1 MRARASQSKLALCFI
16 AALTL
21 AGLGSGTAGAA
32 TIKLIGSESKTGSF
46 AAVSITKDAKRPH
59 ALYYKVTGTPAGLT
73 VDVQALVH
81 CTRGSKTKQKT
92 LPQVKTTSSKRVKI
106 PVTLSNPSICTIS
119 VAAVFHDGGGSKLTV
134 KLYKS

>member
-1 MRARASQSKLALCFI
+1 MRAGSSQSKLAISFI
-16 AALTL
+16 AALAL

-59 ALYYKVTGTPAGLT
+59 ALYYKVTGSPAGLT

-81 CTRGSKTKQKT
+81 CTRGSKTKQKN
-92 LPQVKTTSSKRVKI
+92 LPQVKTTSSSASRS
-106 PVTLSNPSICTIS
+106 P
-119 VAAVFHDGGGSKLTV
+119 
-134 KLYKS
+134 